1 MLYSV
6 SPFCTVYVSW
16 VGADGLVLAVG
27 VYGTFLYSKIDLI
40 TASASSL

>member
-16 VGADGLVLAVG
+16 VGADGLILTGG
-27 VYGTFLYSKIDLI
+27 VYEMFLYSKTALI

>member
-16 VGADGLVLAVG
+16 VGTEGLVLTGG
-27 VYGTFLYSKIDLI
+27 VYGIFLYSKMDLI